1 MLSESKETSRPYWI
15 VPYSRNRTFTGRNSI
30 IESVKGLCI
39 SKDHN
44 RVALQ
49 GLGGCGKTQIA
60 LEYVYQGAQESGC
73 HVFWTH
79 GSGMLKFI
87 QDFRTT
93 GQCVHI
99 PQASTQK
106 DEEQFLLRIKA
117 WFEGP
122 GSGDWILVI
131 DNADNEDDF
140 LNNNSPIAK
149 LVPQGNKGTV
159 IFTTRS
165 LKVARRQECT
175 VIEVEKMAGEEARA
189 LFSKR
194 FRNWD
199 RLEDEEQKILLLR
212 EFSDIRREADVTE
225 SILSTYFIT
234 FERITKQM
242 PTAAHLLRLIA
253 FFDRQNIPEELLSQC
268 GLEGIDDSIEFRE
281 AIGKLLGF
289 SLVTDVKREG
299 KRFYELHR
307 LVQLS
312 IRAYLSP
319 EELDHWKLTAL
330 RVVSRLF
337 PRDETEWRYGGIA
350 AAYVPHALAV
360 TKESTDSVAE
370 NLISLMGSY
379 LSYIGFYG
387 ESEAMF
393 HRALEG
399 REKVLGP
406 DHPGTLTIVNNLAFV
421 LNDRGRY
428 GESEAMFHR
437 ALEGREKVFGPDHPD
452 TLANV
457 NNLASVLQNLGRHG
471 ESEAMFHRALEGR
484 EKVFGPD
491 HPDTLTS
498 VNNLASVLQ
507 DLGRHGESEAM
518 FHRALEGTEKKYD
531 TLDIDGGT
539 WLPVLQDLG
548 RHGESEAMFHRAL
561 EGKEKVLGPD
571 HPDTLASVNN
581 LAVVLRALGRHGES
595 EAMFHRALE
604 GKEKVLGPD
613 HLSPL
618 TSLCNLAG
626 VLEDQGKYDELGKIW
641 RRVLEAREKALGQ
654 EHDEVYKILK
664 RLAGLYEKQR
674 KYFQAEEAY
683 GRACTGFSKTLGEQH
698 PTTLE
703 CIRKLTELR
712 ETKSTAERTSAIDAE
727 VLDNDVNNRRSPHDR
742 SRRFMRLRERRALG
756 GGKSGKRR

>member
-1 MLSESKETSRPYWI
+1 I
-15 VPYSRNRTFTGRNSI
+15 VPYGRNRTFTGRNSI
-30 IESVKGLCI
+30 IESVKGHCR

-44 RVALQ
+44 RVSLQ

-60 LEYVYQGAQESGC
+60 LEYVYQRAQESGC

-87 QDFRTT
+87 QDFRTI
-93 GQCVHI
+93 GQRVHI

-117 WFEGP
+117 WFEGS

-175 VIEVEKMAGEEARA
+175 VIEVEKMAGEEAREE

-199 RLEDEEQKILLLR
+199 RLEDEEQKIL
-212 EFSDIRREADVTE
+212 
-225 SILSTYFIT
+225 
-234 FERITKQM
+234 
-242 PTAAHLLRLIA
+242 
-253 FFDRQNIPEELLSQC
+253 
-268 GLEGIDDSIEFRE
+268 
-281 AIGKLLGF
+281 
-289 SLVTDVKREG
+289 
-299 KRFYELHR
+299 
-307 LVQLS
+307 
-312 IRAYLSP
+312 
-319 EELDHWKLTAL
+319 DHSKLTAL

-337 PRDETEWRYGGIA
+337 PRDKTEWRYGGIT

-360 TKESTDSVAE
+360 TKESTNLVAE
-370 NLISLMGSY
+370 NLISLMGRY
-379 LSYIGFYG
+379 FLYIGFYG

-399 REKVLGP
+399 
-406 DHPGTLTIVNNLAFV
+406 F
-421 LNDRGRY
+421 
-428 GESEAMFHR
+428 
-437 ALEGREKVFGPDHPD
+437 EKVFGPDHPD
-452 TLANV
+452 TLTTV
-457 NNLASVLQNLGRHG
+457 NNLASVLKYRGRHG
-471 ESEAMFHRALEGR
+471 ESEAMSRRALEGL
-484 EKVFGPD
+484 EKVLGPDHPHTLASVNNLALVLGPDHPDTLASVNNLASVLKDLGRHGESETMFRRALEGLEKVLGPD

-498 VNNLASVLQ
+498 VNNLALVLK
-507 DLGRHGESEAM
+507 DLGRHGESETM
-518 FHRALEGTEKKYD
+518 FR
-531 TLDIDGGT
+531 
-539 WLPVLQDLG
+539 
-548 RHGESEAMFHRAL
+548 RAL

-571 HPDTLASVNN
+571 HPDTLTSVNN
-581 LAVVLRALGRHGES
+581 LALVLKDLGRHGES
-595 EAMFHRALE
+595 EAI
-604 GKEKVLGPD
+604 V
-613 HLSPL
+613 
-618 TSLCNLAG
+618 CNLAG
-626 VLEDQGKYDELGKIW
+626 VLEDQGKYDESEKMW
-641 RRVLEAREKALGQ
+641 ARAMEAREKSLGQ
-654 EHDEVYKILK
+654 EHDEVYKTLN

-674 KYFQAEEAY
+674 KYSQAEGAY
-683 GRACTGFSKTLGEQH
+683 ERASTGFSKTLGEQH

-712 ETKSTAERTSAIDAE
+712 ETKSAAERTSAIDAE
-727 VLDNDVNNRRSPHDR
+727 VVVNDVNNRRSLHDR
-742 SRRFMRLRERRALG
+742 SRRFMELRERRGLG